1 MPQFTRRKFLEVLV
15 VSASATA
22 LAGCPF
28 DDDDDKKEN
37 RVAPEYFPQSVAS
50 GDPTATSVVLWTRVN
65 GGSGNASVKLQV
77 ASDSGF
83 STLLV
88 DEVFTAKASNDHCLK
103 IRVVDLSPDT
113 TYYYRFIYL
122 RDNDQLRSRD
132 GRTKTAPAADST
144 RTVKF
149 AFVSCQDYIG
159 RYYNPYL
166 KLLDQDLD
174 FVVHLGD
181 YVYETT
187 GDPAFQQSDSPR
199 KVVFSDAAGALTI
212 GSGDEAYQSANS
224 LSNYRDLY
232 KTYRSDPILQQIH
245 ERFPFVCIWDDH
257 EFSDDSWGATA
268 TSFNG
273 RRDEQSETRKRNAE
287 QAWFEFMPVD
297 RQGGDAAG
305 EVEVDTAALY
315 PNIQMYR
322 DFRFGANVHLVMT
335 DFRSYRPDHLI
346 PEEAFPG
353 EVVLDRATLTAFLA
367 GQGINYDDVKSRFS
381 PYVNLDDA
389 PWNNYRP
396 ALIAALG
403 AAYVAEGMS
412 AFEAETKARA
422 VTRGNVA
429 VMVINSVLS
438 NFNDAVPA
446 NFQVPLIDNATAA
459 TLDTGLAYVTMG
471 KTALYGELGSRY
483 FVVKDSFDLYAAYR
497 YLMESSQTQN
507 AYGNAQTLW
516 LQNTLLGSTARW
528 KVLGSSV
535 SYTSLV
541 LDLTNPALGVP
552 APFNQRFYLNV
563 DHWDGFPQQQQGL
576 LQMMRN
582 NPGTVIIAGDIHSS
596 YAADHGG
603 GVVGFTGTSVSSGS
617 FRELLRRSA
626 ASDPTLSQVPGIQ
639 QLIESVDVLMRAA
652 NAQIQYA
659 RSNSHGVS
667 IVEASS
673 DEMLVSY
680 FELDEDTATVN
691 NYANAASVLADMVET
706 RFRVNSS
713 NQLEVL

>member
-22 LAGCPF
+22 LAGCPL
-28 DDDDDKKEN
+28 DDDDKKIKRE
-37 RVAPEYFPQSVAS
+37 APEFFPQSVAS
-50 GDPTATSVVLWTRVN
+50 GDPTASSVVLWTRVKA
-65 GGSGNASVKLQV
+65 GNNDAKMKLQV
-77 ASDSGF
+77 ATDDAF
-83 STLLV
+83 TALV
-88 DEVFTAKASNDHCLK
+88 VDREFVAKASHDHCLK
-103 IRVVDLSPDT
+103 VRVTELSADT
-113 TYYYRFIYL
+113 RYYYRFIYL
-122 RDNDQLRSRD
+122 RGDDQLRSRV
-132 GRTKTAPAADST
+132 GRTRTAPAANST
-144 RTVKF
+144 RTIRF

-174 FVVHLGD
+174 MVVHLGD

-187 GDPAFQQSDSPR
+187 GDPAFQQSASTR
-199 KVVFSDAAGALTI
+199 KVSFTDTAGAITI
-212 GSGDEAYQSANS
+212 GEGSHAYQSANS
-224 LSNYRDLY
+224 LSNYRELY
-232 KTYRSDPILQQIH
+232 KTYRSDPVLQQLH

-273 RRDEQSETRKRNAE
+273 RQNELSEVRKRNAE

-297 RQGGDAAG
+297 RQGGTSTG
-305 EVEVDTAALY
+305 EMEVDTAALY

-322 DFRFGANVHLVMT
+322 DFRFGANVHLIMT

-346 PEEAFPG
+346 PEDAFPG

-367 GQGINYDDVKSRFS
+367 AQGINYNDVRSRFS
-381 PYVNLDDA
+381 PYVNLNEGQ
-389 PWNNYRP
+389 WTSYRP
-396 ALIAALG
+396 ALIAALSS
-403 AAYVAEGMS
+403 AYADEGMTKY
-412 AFEAETKARA
+412 EASVKARQ
-422 VTRGNVA
+422 VTQGNVA
-429 VMVINSVLS
+429 VMVINNVLTG
-438 NFNDAVPA
+438 FNAAVPA
-446 NFQVPLIDNATAA
+446 ELRVPLIDDATAA

-497 YLMESSQTQN
+497 FLMESQQTQN
-507 AYGNAQTLW
+507 AYGAAQTSW

-576 LQMMRN
+576 LQLMRN

-639 QLIESVDVLMRAA
+639 QLIENIDVLMRAA
-652 NAQIQYA
+652 NPQIRYA
-659 RSNSHGVS
+659 RSDSHGVS

-673 DEMLVSY
+673 DEMRVSY
-680 FELDEDTATVN
+680 FELGEDTATTSR
-691 NYANAASVLADMVET
+691 YTAAASVLAEMVET
-706 RFRVNSS
+706 QFVVNSS
-713 NQLEVL
+713 NQLEVV